1 LISIWI
7 RRAALIAILVGSVP
21 ANTFAN
27 GPEVLPHRTLWPDP
41 VNSDAGFDRAS
52 RAEILV
58 FARML
63 AESETLS
70 AEALKAQ
77 LEVDTIDMPSVER
90 VRHKLWER
98 LTQNYLIA
106 AKSCVPRDAFCPTD
120 SDSANLRV
128 LAEALSDASIPPRYR
143 LWFDD
148 ATQFHRSYRNEL
160 LRLAAV
166 FPQRNSEV
174 ETLNDNELPG
184 WGLPDR
190 HFLLTFDDGPT
201 RGPGAPEPNAEYT
214 DLTLAMLRDLR
225 LNAVFFV
232 MGERFQTRLQASSIE
247 AMKTLYSGMCVG
259 IHGWVHKSHETWP
272 AWQDSITSSAKVVH
286 DALPESYVPAFRP
299 PYGQRPTDSGPFF
312 ERLGIKVILWNV
324 DPHDWDDAL
333 TADDVEQREMS
344 LILLWRRGFLLFHD
358 FFPRARVVVPRLVSW
373 LAHDGVTWVD
383 CHSINW
389 SDPGN

>member
-1 LISIWI
+1 MISIWI

-201 RGPGAPEPNAEYT
+201 RGPGAPEQSAGRYAAISRSP
-214 DLTLAMLRDLR
+214 
-225 LNAVFFV
+225 
-232 MGERFQTRLQASSIE
+232 GASPRS
-247 AMKTLYSGMCVG
+247 
-259 IHGWVHKSHETWP
+259 P
-272 AWQDSITSSAKVVH
+272 SA
-286 DALPESYVPAFRP
+286 
-299 PYGQRPTDSGPFF
+299 G
-312 ERLGIKVILWNV
+312 
-324 DPHDWDDAL
+324 
-333 TADDVEQREMS
+333 
-344 LILLWRRGFLLFHD
+344 
-358 FFPRARVVVPRLVSW
+358 
-373 LAHDGVTWVD
+373 
-383 CHSINW
+383 
-389 SDPGN
+389 